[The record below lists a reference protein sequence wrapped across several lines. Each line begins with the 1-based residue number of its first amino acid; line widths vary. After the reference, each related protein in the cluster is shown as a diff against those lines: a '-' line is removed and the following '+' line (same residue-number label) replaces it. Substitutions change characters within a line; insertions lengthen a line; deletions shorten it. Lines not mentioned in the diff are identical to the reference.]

1 MKKLLTATLAT
12 TMLFSGTMGI
22 SANESTEPTVKN
34 LSQNYE
40 EINLTDE
47 QEAVLQRY
55 QNIFIDTGMYNEF
68 TVTDDGALSTT
79 QNYSFLKAKYN
90 VSDNDIQF
98 VKNFVTANQMAV
110 QQAKT
115 GIRTRLAVKN
125 FRVYLTY
132 KETKSYLGTVVTSGP
147 IAVIGALAALGMT
160 VGGPAGAVISGVA
173 GIYGASYV
181 VTVTRK
187 AIKQKKGVWV
197 GWGGIGIN

>member
-1 MKKLLTATLAT
+1 MKKLLTATMAT
-12 TMLFSGTMGI
+12 TMLFTGTMGI
-22 SANESTEPTVKN
+22 SANESTIPTVTN
-34 LSQNYE
+34 VSPNYE
-40 EINLTDE
+40 EINLTEE
-47 QEAVLQRY
+47 QDAVLQRY
-55 QNIFIDTGMYNEF
+55 QRVFINTGMYQEF
-68 TVTDDGALSTT
+68 TVTDDGALTT
-79 QNYSFLKAKYN
+79 AQDYTSLQKKYS
-90 VSDNDIQF
+90 VSEDDIQF
-98 VKNFVTANQMAV
+98 VKDLVAANQKAV

-115 GIRTRLAVKN
+115 GIRTRMTVKN

-132 KETKSYLGTVVTSGP
+132 NETKSYLGTVVTSGP

-181 VTVTRK
+181 VTVTRN